1 MIPMILWPRR
11 LPRGPRKRGWRP
23 TARSVPGMVFG
34 VLGLLALAGAPF
46 GEASGQE
53 APETT
58 EAIRTE
64 ELCQTHITLTEQ
76 RESIPS
82 HLLGAISLVESGRWN
97 EEQQRKTAWPW
108 TVTAN
113 GKGNFHATKADAVAA
128 VKALRAANLRYI
140 DVGCMQVNLGYHPK
154 AFATVEEALD
164 PARNVAYA
172 ARFLRELRQRKRS
185 WATAVG
191 YYHSASWGF
200 NAHYRLK
207 VMHYWNLAW
216 RAERLND
223 MAQRRRARNERTRN

>member
-1 MIPMILWPRR
+1 M
-11 LPRGPRKRGWRP
+11 
-23 TARSVPGMVFG
+23 G
-34 VLGLLALAGAPF
+34 VTGVMAVAGFLALAGANA
-46 GEASGQE
+46 GAAETT
-53 APETT
+53 ETT
-58 EAIRTE
+58 EATEAAKTIETIKTE
-64 ELCQTHITLTEQ
+64 ELCQTQATLIEQ

-97 EEQQRKTAWPW
+97 EEQQRKSAWPW
-108 TVTAN
+108 TVNAN
-113 GKGNFHATKADAVAA
+113 GKGKFHATKADAVAA
-128 VKALRAANLRYI
+128 VKALRAANIRYI
-140 DVGCMQVNLGYHPK
+140 DVGCMQINLGHHPK

-172 ARFLRELRQRKRS
+172 ARFLRELRQCKRS

-216 RAERLND
+216 GAERLRD
-223 MAQRRRARNERTRN
+223 MAQRGRARHERTSKASRDLIL